1 MRPGALGHAL
11 RNQQGQ
17 DWNPSL
23 SESKALSLSTALCCL
38 PWIQEGTMET
48 GVVREAF
55 LEEAGLKG
63 ELGRKGVLSST
74 TCEAS
79 LNFGMERTLDI
90 T

>member
-1 MRPGALGHAL
+1 
-11 RNQQGQ
+11 
-17 DWNPSL
+17 
-23 SESKALSLSTALCCL
+23 
-38 PWIQEGTMET
+38 MET

-79 LNFGMERTLDI
+79 LNFRMERTLDI